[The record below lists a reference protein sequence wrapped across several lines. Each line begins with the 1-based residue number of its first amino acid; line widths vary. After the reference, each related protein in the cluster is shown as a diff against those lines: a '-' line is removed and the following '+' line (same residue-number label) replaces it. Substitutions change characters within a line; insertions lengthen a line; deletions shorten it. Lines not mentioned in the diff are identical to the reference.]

1 MFKFK
6 TGHTVAACFFCYVTQ
21 AIINN
26 FAPLLF
32 LTFHETYGISLTLIG
47 TMITVNFGIQ
57 LLVDLLASKFADKI
71 GYRKLIVA
79 AHALAASGLI
89 LLAVLPRVAP
99 HPVAG
104 LFTAAAV
111 YAVGGG
117 LIEVLVSPIVEA
129 CPYDNKKSMMSLL
142 HSFYCWGQVGVVAF
156 SSLYFFIF
164 GIENWH
170 ILAFVWAAVPLLN
183 AVLFAFVP
191 IYQLNEGGESFGLRK
206 LLSSGSFLLFALL
219 MVCAGSSETA
229 ISQWASAFAESGLGI
244 SKTLGD
250 LAGPCMFGALMGI
263 SRVIFS
269 KFGEKINLRAAL
281 LVGAAGS
288 AVGYALCAFSPVA
301 WLGLVGCAVV
311 GLSVGVMWP
320 GTFSLASASIPAG
333 GTAMFALLAL
343 AGDLGCA
350 AGPSAVGTMADVFG
364 NDLQIGIAFGLI
376 FPVLM
381 FFVLLFY
388 RKNPSAEKNLT
399 KDSRFDEFC
408 GGRAALTENDF
419 SESSS
424 ETRQRNNETMY
435 DCRDFSDNAANGT
448 EIQPPAANGAK
459 SEDGE

>member
-1 MFKFK
+1 
-6 TGHTVAACFFCYVTQ
+6 
-21 AIINN
+21 
-26 FAPLLF
+26 
-32 LTFHETYGISLTLIG
+32 
-47 TMITVNFGIQ
+47 
-57 LLVDLLASKFADKI
+57 
-71 GYRKLIVA
+71 
-79 AHALAASGLI
+79 
-89 LLAVLPRVAP
+89 
-99 HPVAG
+99 
-104 LFTAAAV
+104 
-111 YAVGGG
+111 
-117 LIEVLVSPIVEA
+117 
-129 CPYDNKKSMMSLL
+129 
-142 HSFYCWGQVGVVAF
+142 
-156 SSLYFFIF
+156 
-164 GIENWH
+164 
-170 ILAFVWAAVPLLN
+170 
-183 AVLFAFVP
+183 
-191 IYQLNEGGESFGLRK
+191 
-206 LLSSGSFLLFALL
+206 
-219 MVCAGSSETA
+219 
-229 ISQWASAFAESGLGI
+229 
-244 SKTLGD
+244 
-250 LAGPCMFGALMGI
+250 MFGALMGI